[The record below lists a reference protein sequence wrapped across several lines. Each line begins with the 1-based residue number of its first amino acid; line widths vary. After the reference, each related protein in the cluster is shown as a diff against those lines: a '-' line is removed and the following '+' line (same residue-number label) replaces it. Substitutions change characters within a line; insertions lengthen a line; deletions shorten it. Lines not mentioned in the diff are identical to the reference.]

1 MTGACGLNPLGK
13 LMSMHILNSGNEM
26 NEHGTAPGPSR
37 EELEELI
44 VEAYNSMQSDGE
56 FIFLAEDVAT
66 KLHRIADLV
75 RAAQALMEVIVRR

>member
-1 MTGACGLNPLGK
+1 
-13 LMSMHILNSGNEM
+13 MSMHILNSEDEM
-26 NEHGTAPGPSR
+26 DEHGTAPSR

-56 FIFLAEDVAT
+56 FIFLAEDVAA

-75 RAAQALMEVIVRR
+75 RAAQATRELLARR